1 MNHKEILSAQ
11 KTNIQVISTM
21 KLLLTGAFG
30 NIGQATLE
38 ILLERGHDVRCFDIP
53 TKQNK
58 NAARRWRRSAA
69 EIKWGDLRNPDDVR
83 EAVADR
89 DVVIHLA
96 FVIPTLSA
104 TGVNSEEHPDWAYEI
119 NVGGAR
125 NLIQAMKAQAPAPRL
140 LFTSSLHVFGQT
152 QHLPPP
158 RRVTDEVAPAEHYS
172 RHKMQV
178 EGMVRASGLA
188 WAILRLGA
196 AMPVRMIFDPAMF
209 DVPLDN
215 RIEFVHRQDVARAIA
230 NALETDEV
238 WGRLWLIGGGRRNQY
253 IYRDLAA
260 KVLDAMGV
268 GMLTDAAFSTIPYPT
283 DWLATTESQRV
294 LRFQQLTLD
303 DYVAEMRAKLGW
315 RRTFVRLFR
324 PAVRMWLL
332 SKSPH
337 YQQSR
342 RCGAILTQKATA

>member
-1 MNHKEILSAQ
+1 
-11 KTNIQVISTM
+11 M
-21 KLLLTGAFG
+21 KILLTGAFG

-38 ILLERGHDVRCFDIP
+38 ALINRGHQVRCFDVP
-53 TKQNK
+53 TKQNQEIAK
-58 NAARRWRRSAA
+58 QWRQSPI
-69 EIKWGDLRNPDDVR
+69 EIQWGDLRNLEDVR
-83 EAVADR
+83 RAVADR

-104 TGVNSEEHPDWAYEI
+104 TGRGSEENPDWAYEI

-125 NLIQAMKAQAPAPRL
+125 NLIQAMKEQSPAPKL

-158 RRVTDEVAPAEHYS
+158 RRSTDEVAPAEHYS
-172 RHKMQV
+172 RHKVQV
-178 EGMVRASGLA
+178 EQLVRESGLT
-188 WAILRLGA
+188 WAIFRLGA

-215 RIEFVHRQDVARAIA
+215 RIEFVHRLDVARAIA

-238 WGRLWLIGGGRRNQY
+238 WGQLWLIGGGPRNQY

-260 KVLDAMGV
+260 KILEAMGV
-268 GMLTDAAFSTIPYPT
+268 GMLPDEAFSTTPYPT
-283 DWLATTESQRV
+283 DWLDTTESQRV
-294 LRFQQLTLD
+294 LKFQQLTLE

-315 RRTFVRLFR
+315 RRVFVRLFR
-324 PAVRMWLL
+324 PMVRAWLL
-332 SKSPH
+332 SKSP
-337 YQQSR
+337 YYRQSR
-342 RCGAILTQKATA
+342 ASSRPATTEATA